1 MLELK
6 NITKRLSENGNFL
19 EVLKN
24 VDLSINKG
32 EIISLVGES
41 GSGKSSL
48 LHIAGLISSIDEYNN
63 SGRILING
71 INCSKMND
79 DERSEMRKKIGFIYQ
94 FHHLMPEFT
103 AFENLLLPQIIG
115 GIDENEA
122 KIKTEEILRQFNLF
136 YLKDKKPQ
144 YMSGGENQR
153 IAILRAFIKEPLL
166 VLADEPTG
174 NLDEKNAHE
183 IFDFIL
189 QNSREKN
196 ITCLIISHNPYLAQK
211 TDRIVLM
218 SEINKI

>member
-6 NITKRLSENGNFL
+6 NITKRFSENGNFL